1 MADKSFGVKQ
11 LNLIGSTGTPT
22 IESPGNLNLNA
33 GVVAIS
39 TDATVGGKVGI
50 GTTTPTASL
59 DINGTLNVTGVSTF
73 QSHVDLGDNDFLRFG
88 DGLDLQIWHNV
99 NSNISNYTGSLTIT
113 NNQIDG
119 SIYINADSGA
129 GNGTMVEY
137 IRANGATGEVNLSH
151 YGTEKFSTKSN
162 GIAVSGI
169 ITAISGVVT
178 YYGDGSNLTSLNAT
192 QLTTGTVSGNR
203 GVTAGSSS
211 SSFVEYNGTTRT
223 SGQFYGGTSDPNGT
237 TRLNYSGN
245 FYATNFYG
253 DGSNLTNIGGNVV
266 NVLSIDS
273 NGDLI
278 HEYYEDTET
287 DTIDLEDGVVGAASS
302 IYAMFMT
309 TKPITPVISE
319 FSWLTSTV
327 ANAGFD
333 SQGGGFYSNRPNSG
347 KLTVTI

>member
-39 TDATVGGKVGI
+39 TNATVGGKVGI

-59 DINGTLNVTGVSTF
+59 DVNGTLNITGVSTF
-73 QSHVDLGDNDFLRFG
+73 QSHVNLGDNDFLRLG

-99 NSNISNYTGSLTIT
+99 NSNISNYTGSLAIT
-113 NNQIDG
+113 NIEADK
-119 SIYINADSGA
+119 SVYISADNGA
-129 GNGTMVEY
+129 GNNTVEY
-137 IRANGATGEVNLSH
+137 IRADGSTGEAKLFH
-151 YGTEKFSTKSN
+151 YGTEKLSTKSN

-192 QLTTGTVSGNR
+192 QLTTGTVPGNR

-223 SGQFYGGTSDPNGT
+223 SGQFYGGTTDPDGS

-245 FYATNFYG
+245 FHATKFYG
-253 DGSNLTNIGGNVV
+253 DGTNLTNLPGGNTY
-266 NVLSIDS
+266 NALYIDDE
-273 NGDLI
+273 GDLI
-278 HEYYEDTET
+278 HTVVLSSDSGTTEIF
-287 DTIDLEDGVVGAASS
+287 DKDVL
-302 IYAMFMT
+302 
-309 TKPITPVISE
+309 SE
-319 FSWLTSTV
+319 FFTSDAPSISIGSVSSTTG
-327 ANAGFD
+327 N
-333 SQGGGFYSNRPNSG
+333 
-347 KLTVTI
+347 LLVTL